1 MSQQN
6 VEVARRLMAALQSG
20 EHEQALGYLDPS
32 VEFDART
39 RPDGK
44 VWHGPEGVRS
54 AMADWM
60 DEWDAYEAEAERY
73 VDAGAD
79 KVLLLWRERGRG
91 RASGMPLE
99 QEGATVMTLR
109 DGRVSHMRPFV
120 DRAEALK
127 DAGLAD

>member
-6 VEVARRLMAALQSG
+6 VEVVRRLVAAFQRA
-20 EHEQALGYLDPS
+20 EPDQALGYLDPN

-44 VWHGPEGVRS
+44 VWHGPEGVRR
-54 AMADWM
+54 ALADWM
-60 DEWDAYEAEAERY
+60 DEWDAYEMEVERY

-99 QEGATVMTLR
+99 QEGAVVVTLR
-109 DGRVSHMRPFV
+109 DGRVSHMRPF
-120 DRAEALK
+120 
-127 DAGLAD
+127 